1 MNNVHQVMGVY
12 FHIPWCD
19 IKCAYCDFYSIPKKN
34 VSTEDWQ
41 EYVDKVQK
49 DFESK
54 KIYFQKNRK
63 VVSVYFGGGT
73 PSKAPPFVIDA
84 LLSLLQKNLS
94 TAAHLE
100 ITLEVNPESASESNI
115 KDYAAAGVNRIHAG
129 VQSRSR
135 ESLRYLGRL
144 NTEDSVTSLFHKIRK
159 AGIENYGMDII
170 TGIPGQKF
178 SSIREDLW
186 WGIREGVSHISSYSL
201 MYEEGTALKRLV
213 DNHRKKKASAR
224 RAQFHFDLVKQFLE
238 EEGYSQYE
246 VSNFALPGKES
257 VHNLIYWKYRP
268 YLGIGASA
276 HSFTGFEE
284 NYRMETLPD
293 WSIHMETGD
302 SGVDPWIGHFRLLGP
317 QNFMR
322 SLRLLDKGQRE
333 LYIRKLQ
340 NLQEAGFLLKTKSG
354 LYQLTDRGIK
364 FSDSMLV
371 EMGK

>member
-34 VSTEDWQ
+34 VTLEEWQ
-41 EYVDKVQK
+41 DYLQKVQK

-54 KIYFQKNRK
+54 KDYFQKNRR

-73 PSKAPPFVIDA
+73 PSKAPPFVIES
-84 LLSLLQKNLS
+84 LLSLVQKNLS
-94 TAAHLE
+94 TAANLE
-100 ITLEVNPESASESNI
+100 ITLEVNPESAFESHI
-115 KDYAAAGVNRIHAG
+115 KEYATAGVNRIHAG
-129 VQSRSR
+129 VQSRHW

-144 NTEDSVTSLFHKIRK
+144 NTEASVLTLFQKIQK
-159 AGIENYGMDII
+159 AGIKNYGMDII

-178 SSIREDLW
+178 SSIQEDLQ
-186 WGIREGVSHISSYSL
+186 WGISEGVSHISSYSL

-213 DNHRKKKASAR
+213 DNHRKKKASTR
-224 RAQFHFDLVKQFLE
+224 RQQLHFDLVRQFLE
-238 EEGYSQYE
+238 AQGYSQYE

-257 VHNLIYWKYRP
+257 IHNLIYWKYRP
-268 YLGIGASA
+268 YLGVGVSA
-276 HSFTGFEE
+276 HSFTGFEK

-293 WSIHMETGD
+293 WGIQLEKGD
-302 SGVDPWIGHFRLLGP
+302 AEVDPWIGHFRLRGP

-322 SLRLLDKGQRE
+322 SLRLLDGGQRE

-340 NLQEAGFLLKTKSG
+340 NLEEAGFLQKSKSG
-354 LYQLTDRGIK
+354 LYQLTDSGIK
-364 FSDSMLV
+364 FSDSMLL